1 MNRAERIQEACF
13 ALRYSEDALLLDV
26 RSPQEFAQFHLD
38 GAINVETTTPPITAA
53 MRERLNWFIAR
64 LLRFSRRRDRP
75 IVVYCAKGVRST
87 VMEDALISA
96 GFYNVINLGGLQT
109 NPVLRQM
116 ARRGQRD
123 LLAATFNL
131 Q

>member
-1 MNRAERIQEACF
+1 
-13 ALRYSEDALLLDV
+13 
-26 RSPQEFAQFHLD
+26 
-38 GAINVETTTPPITAA
+38 
-53 MRERLNWFIAR
+53 
-64 LLRFSRRRDRP
+64 
-75 IVVYCAKGVRST
+75 
-87 VMEDALISA
+87 MEEALISA